1 MADTARVNLPAATT
15 DIAAVAAT
23 PNLRLLG
30 FSITETAGA
39 AATLSIQ
46 ESAANDIT
54 KEMFGVS
61 LSANGIFSLW
71 LGEHGVPCPAGIWI
85 ERVTGTTRLTIF
97 YRVSD
102 YGKDSGEA
110 PGW

>member
-1 MADTARVNLPAATT
+1 MADISRINLPAATT

-39 AATLSIQ
+39 VASLSIQ
-46 ESAANDIT
+46 ESAANDTT
-54 KEMFGVS
+54 KELFGIT
-61 LSANGIFSLW
+61 LLANESRSEWFGDHGI
-71 LGEHGVPCPAGIWI
+71 PCPAGIWV
-85 ERVTGTTRLTIF
+85 ERITGTTRITIF

-102 YGKDSGEA
+102 YGKDSGQA
-110 PGW
+110 PSW

>member
-1 MADTARVNLPAATT
+1 MADTQRINLAANTT
-15 DIAAVAAT
+15 DVAAVAAT

-39 AATLSIQ
+39 TATLSIQ
-46 ESAANDIT
+46 EAAANDTT

-61 LSANGIFSLW
+61 LSANGTFSLW

-85 ERVTGTTRLTIF
+85 ERVTGTTRITVF

-102 YGKDSGEA
+102 YGKDSGQA